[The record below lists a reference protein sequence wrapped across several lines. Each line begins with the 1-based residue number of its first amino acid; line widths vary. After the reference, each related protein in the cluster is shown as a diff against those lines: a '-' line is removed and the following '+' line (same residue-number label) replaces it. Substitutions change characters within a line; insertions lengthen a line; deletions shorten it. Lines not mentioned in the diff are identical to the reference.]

1 MARLA
6 DGRNQG
12 ASPCRRFQD
21 ARVLIICTDG
31 VEQLEQLELLDG
43 LRKKGARVEVA
54 TPTGRAIRAWNFT
67 DWGETLPADLKI
79 ADAKLDDYDALVIP
93 GGVVNPDKLRIDPEA
108 MRVVRAFVDSDK
120 LVAAVCHGPSLLVQA
135 DAVEG
140 RQMTSFKSI
149 RKDVENA
156 GANWVDEQ
164 AVVDGR
170 FITSRNPD
178 DLRAFVATIAE
189 QIEKAG
195 AERRA
200 AE

>member
-1 MARLA
+1 M
-6 DGRNQG
+6 QKI
-12 ASPCRRFQD
+12 QD
-21 ARVLIICTDG
+21 ARFLIICTDG
-31 VEQLEQLELLDG
+31 VEQLELLELLDE

-54 TPTGRAIRAWNFT
+54 TSTGRAIRAWNFT

-79 ADAKLDDYDALVIP
+79 ADARLDAYDALVIP
-93 GGVVNPDKLRIDPEA
+93 GGVINPDKLRIDPEA

-120 LVAAVCHGPSLLVQA
+120 LVAAVCHGPLLLVQA

-164 AVVDGR
+164 AVVDGK
-170 FITSRNPD
+170 FITGRNPD
-178 DLRAFVATIAE
+178 DLRTFVATITE

-195 AERRA
+195 YERRA